1 MADALGHYGESIQK
15 LRNRGKQWKIRDEDI
30 DKIIDE
36 SFKFLETD
44 TQTKSKWEA
53 KRKMRIWIYIALI
66 LIGAIA
72 FFALFSYRKAAH
84 NVLERN
90 IQEIIYPVMKFLR
103 KIMLPI
109 VKFFPSLTEW
119 YDEACLISNPYFKVS
134 DIDCWPCENVRSI
147 LNLTLS
153 NLDNDE
159 YHSGIPFI
167 VKDLNIRKVD
177 FKMLRNA
184 YRSKKPVFDKDA
196 PRIEHSHGELTSSHQ
211 LFELGTLNEYQ
222 SVDRNVHITWKLNRL
237 EPTREI
243 RSLFGMPSRVPN
255 YIAGATPEKYI
266 LIDEYKSPY
275 YYLPPTE
282 GTTVFV
288 IQGCGARLF
297 VLEPSR
303 ECSNSCHRVSVLLK
317 PNHILWYN
325 WWYWRALSLP
335 VEDHSSRLSITYV
348 GSYY

>member
-1 MADALGHYGESIQK
+1 MAAALGHYGESIQK
-15 LRNRGKQWKIRDEDI
+15 LRSRGKQWKLTDEDI

-44 TQTKSKWEA
+44 LQTKAKWYA
-53 KRKMRIWIYIALI
+53 QRKGRIWIYVALI
-66 LIGAIA
+66 IAIVVAA
-72 FFALFSYRKAAH
+72 FFVLFWYRKAAH
-84 NVLERN
+84 SILERN
-90 IQEIIYPVMKFLR
+90 IQEIIYPSMKFLR
-103 KIMLPI
+103 KVMLPI
-109 VKFFPSLTEW
+109 VKFFPTLTEW
-119 YDEACLISNPYFKVS
+119 YDEACLVSNPYFKVS

-153 NLDNDE
+153 NLDTDE

-167 VKDLNIRKVD
+167 VKDSNIRKVD
-177 FKMLRNA
+177 FKLLRDA
-184 YRSKKPVFDKDA
+184 YHSKKHVFDKDA
-196 PRIEHSHGELTSSHQ
+196 PRIEHSHGKLTTSHQ
-211 LFELGTLNEYQ
+211 LFEYGSLNGYP
-222 SVDRNVHITWKLNRL
+222 SVNKDEHITWKLNRL

-243 RSLFGMPSRVPN
+243 RSLFGMPSRMPK

-266 LIDEYKSPY
+266 LIDEYKSAH

-288 IQGCGARLF
+288 IQGTGARLF

-303 ECSNSCHRVSVLLK
+303 ECANFCHRVSVLLK

-325 WWYWRALSLP
+325 WWYWRAVSLP
-335 VEDHSSRLSITYV
+335 VDHSTRLSITYV